1 MDGQSLKAIW
11 PQHHIM
17 IRNKEMRK
25 NSINFGAVQIIFAVV
40 FVVAGMA
47 FVTLPQTFATSINVT
62 QHISAPAN
70 KVWEII
76 SNVDNDPQY
85 WSTFKEINNINR
97 TDNIIERQ
105 VIISAGPQNNTS
117 HQIVTIYPDK
127 MIIQTK
133 LTEGF
138 VTGNRILE
146 LDTLPANKSRLN
158 AIWDVDLSGIPS
170 IGRGFTENGIKQTTE
185 EALKRVAMAAE

>member
-11 PQHHIM
+11 LQHHIM
-17 IRNKEMRK
+17 IRDKEMRK
-25 NSINFGAVQIIFAVV
+25 HSINFGAVQIVPAVIFVI
-40 FVVAGMA
+40 VAMA

-62 QHISAPAN
+62 QDISAPAN
-70 KVWEII
+70 NVWEII

-97 TDNIIERQ
+97 TDNMIERQ
-105 VIISAGPQNNTS
+105 VIINAGPQNNTS
-117 HQIVTIYPDK
+117 HQIVTVDPDK